1 MRSLLVIF
9 SLAIFLNSA
18 QIDNSLFENKSN
30 PKFYEDLEK
39 KIEESSKKQEF
50 TQEIINTQKINLKR
64 LRELISKDINIEK
77 FDNSYFINKD
87 IDIDTYFEA
96 ILTLAKTQIKID
108 TQNSLLGDVQNKLIF
123 LKKSIEDIIEQDK
136 QNLLTYQLQYAYYRI
151 QKSNIE
157 QRVKELKKI
166 EDRYEK
172 SLFEFISKIKSFDIN
187 KLVKDLEDINNKI
200 KKLVED
206 KTAYE
211 IELEKENIEENSKNI
226 LLFTNKIEAKNVQ
239 IQEQIQKS
247 LDILFKQSIFFIKN
261 KKEKELLKV
270 YAKKEN
276 LFNELLLKD
285 KKQYEKVDEFI
296 KNLAKKHLGN
306 TKLFLSN
313 SIYQSQDILKQ
324 IWGYIT
330 SPIFVYN
337 EQAITLFSLIKAIL
351 LIVFGFV
358 IGVIYKKWL
367 ANIAKKWPNM
377 SQMSLKLSSNVG
389 FYIIVII
396 TFMIAMS
403 SLGIDMSSI
412 SLIAGALS
420 IGIGFGLQTVVSN
433 LIAGVILMFERTIRI
448 GDIIEINDLLKGT
461 VTDIRIRSTTIKTF
475 DNIDIVVPNSSFI
488 QNNVIN
494 WTLEDPSRRL
504 HVPFGV
510 AYGTKIEK
518 VKEVVLEELKNS
530 DLKYVKDNEDKKP
543 EIRLE
548 NMNTSS
554 VDLELLVWI
563 KANDKIQPNSLKS
576 DFLILIYNALYKHD
590 IEIPFPQ
597 LDLHIKKEKNQ
608 AV

>member
-9 SLAIFLNSA
+9 SLALFLNSA
-18 QIDNSLFENKSN
+18 QIDNSLFENKNN

-50 TQEIINTQKINLKR
+50 SQEIINTQKVNLKR

-77 FDNSYFINKD
+77 FDNSYFVNKD
-87 IDIDTYFEA
+87 INIDTYFEA
-96 ILTLAKTQIKID
+96 TLTLAKTQIKID

-136 QNLLTYQLQYAYYRI
+136 QNLLTYQLQYAYYRT

-187 KLVKDLEDINNKI
+187 KLVKDLEDINKKI
-200 KKLVED
+200 KKLIED

-261 KKEKELLKV
+261 QNEKELIKV
-270 YAKKEN
+270 YTLKEN
-276 LFNELLLKD
+276 LFSELLLKD

-296 KNLAKKHLGN
+296 KSLAKKHLGN

-504 HVPFGV
+504 HIPFGV

-518 VKEVVLEELKNS
+518 VKEVVLEELENS
-530 DLKYVKDNEDKKP
+530 DLKYVKNNDDKKP

-563 KANDKIQPNSLKS
+563 KANDKLQPNSLRS

>member
-9 SLAIFLNSA
+9 SLALFLNSA
-18 QIDNSLFENKSN
+18 QIDNTLFENRN
-30 PKFYEDLEK
+30 NAKFYEEIEK
-39 KIEESSKKQEF
+39 KIEDSAKKEEF
-50 TQEIINTQKINLKR
+50 SQEIINTQKVNLKR
-64 LRELISKDINIEK
+64 LKEIISRNVVVEK
-77 FDNSYFINKD
+77 FDNSYFTNSN
-87 IDIDTYFEA
+87 IDINTYFEA
-96 ILTLAKTQIKID
+96 ITTLAKTQVKID
-108 TQNSLLGDVQNKLIF
+108 TQNSLLNDMQNRLVF
-123 LKKSIEDIIEQDK
+123 LKKSIEDIVEENK
-136 QNLLTYQLQYAYYRI
+136 HNLLSYQLQYAYYRI

-157 QRVKELKKI
+157 LRIKELKKVEAKYI
-166 EDRYEK
+166 E
-172 SLFEFISKIKSFDIN
+172 SLFDYISKIKKFDIQV
-187 KLVKDLEDINNKI
+187 LSKDLEDIDTKI
-200 KKLVED
+200 KKLIED

-211 IELEKENIEENSKNI
+211 IELEKESIEENSKNI
-226 LLFTNKIEAKNVQ
+226 QLFSNKLESKNAL
-239 IQEQIQKS
+239 IQEQLEKS
-247 LDILFKQSIFFIKN
+247 LNILFKQAIFHIKN

-270 YAKKEN
+270 YSLKEN
-276 LFNELLLKD
+276 RIDELSSKD
-285 KKQYEKVDEFI
+285 KNQYEKVDEFI
-296 KNLAKKHLGN
+296 KSLAKKHLGN

-313 SIYQSQDILKQ
+313 SLYQSQDILKQ
-324 IWGYIT
+324 AWGYIT

-337 EQAITLFSLIKAIL
+337 EQAITLFSLIKAVMFI
-351 LIVFGFV
+351 V
-358 IGVIYKKWL
+358 IGFAIGLLYKKWL
-367 ANIAKKWPNM
+367 MNLAKKWPNM
-377 SQMSLKLSSNVG
+377 SQMSIKLSSNVG

-396 TFMIAMS
+396 TFMITMS

-433 LIAGVILMFERTIRI
+433 LIAGIILMFERTIRI

-504 HVPFGV
+504 HIPFGV

-530 DLKYVKDNEDKKP
+530 DLKYIKDNEDKKP

-563 KANDKIQPNSLKS
+563 KANDKLQPNSLRS

-608 AV
+608 AD